1 MVLQITYRIYR
12 CDDNQYELLFKLD
25 LKLKKKTSLLP
36 YQKFMKPYR

>member
-25 LKLKKKTSLLP
+25 LKFKKKRLCCLI
-36 YQKFMKPYR
+36 KNL